1 MATKRSYRRRSDD
14 ERIADLESK
23 IDDLKKKIAM
33 RERKD
38 SPVLKEIPKIQRRLQ
53 SFAQMAIDHGR
64 EDLSNMTM
72 AFVAG
77 LDRVAQERA
86 AEPTPRTPLRR

>member
-1 MATKRSYRRRSDD
+1 MAKKRSYRRRSDD
-14 ERIADLESK
+14 ERIAELESK
-23 IDDLKKKIAM
+23 IDDLKKKIAL

-38 SPVLKEIPKIQRRLQ
+38 SPVLKEIPKLRRKLH
-53 SFAQMAIDHGR
+53 SFAQLAIDNGR

-77 LDRVAQERA
+77 LERVADEDPP
-86 AEPTPRTPLRR
+86 EKRRGRRG